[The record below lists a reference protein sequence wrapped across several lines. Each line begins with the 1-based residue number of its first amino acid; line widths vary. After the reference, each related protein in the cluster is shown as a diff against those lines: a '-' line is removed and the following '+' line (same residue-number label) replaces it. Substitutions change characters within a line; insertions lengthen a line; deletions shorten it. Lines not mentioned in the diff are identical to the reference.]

1 MISQYDCASEF
12 TPQCWSYMSSV
23 LHITQHMLDTVM
35 GCFLLLSL
43 YSIIPPIPGDRRLP
57 RQCRVLASL
66 LDYDIVTSQAT
77 TVTLAGIKAHITLI
91 RMAAVQWLCH
101 NTTLTY
107 IAFMFTMFNAKIQ
120 YINHEEKVVS
130 HNTVKTLLTFQRA
143 EHLVKQWTACCFTP
157 EASEDFSSFSAF
169 CGQLRVGVWLCYT
182 WALPGVR

>member
-1 MISQYDCASEF
+1 
-12 TPQCWSYMSSV
+12 
-23 LHITQHMLDTVM
+23 MLDTVM

-66 LDYDIVTSQAT
+66 LAYAIVTSQAT
-77 TVTLAGIKAHITLI
+77 AVTLAGIKAHITLI
-91 RMAAVQWLCH
+91 RMAAAQWLCH

-143 EHLVKQWTACCFTP
+143 EHLVKQ
-157 EASEDFSSFSAF
+157 
-169 CGQLRVGVWLCYT
+169 
-182 WALPGVR
+182 